1 MSTASRNCRF
11 HPQRLQVVGLNAPF
25 TFGSFGGGPW
35 ALRPKRFQWL
45 TNITAEFKIAAFS
58 KRHMHLSEKKHFSGA
73 CVSCAS
79 SLMASITTSLS
90 ICGLEA
96 VAGTSPPSSFR
107 QFSRGP
113 PRVLAA

>member
-11 HPQRLQVVGLNAPF
+11 HQQRLQVVGLNAPL

-35 ALRPKRFQWL
+35 ALRPKRLQWL
-45 TNITAEFKIAAFS
+45 TNITAGFEIAAFRKS
-58 KRHMHLSEKKHFSGA
+58 VL
-73 CVSCAS
+73 
-79 SLMASITTSLS
+79 SLMALYNSTLS

-107 QFSRGP
+107 QFSQGP
-113 PRVLAA
+113 PIVMASF